1 MSLTEEFLAYRN
13 KAAERWEA
21 KGYWEAEEILGNFNL
36 TLEDLHKSGF
46 LRLKAEVNTDDI
58 TPYEPTSK
66 GKKYIKYL
74 KEAQLFLIKGED
86 VGQLQAIMGF

>member
-1 MSLTEEFLAYRN
+1 MCLTAEFFEYRN

-21 KGYWEAEEILGNFNL
+21 KGYWEAEEILENFNL

-46 LRLKAEVNTDDI
+46 LRLKAEVSTTDL

-74 KEAQLFLIKGED
+74 KEAQLFLIKSED
-86 VGQLQAIMGF
+86 MSHLQAVMGF